1 MKLTLG
7 KASKEA
13 GVSKTAISNAIKSGR
28 LSAIKTDTGS
38 YEIDPAELFRVYP
51 PKPDNE
57 TERLTTLDP
66 KNNGATGVNE
76 QVLTVRLTG
85 QEKLLE
91 EKDRQIE
98 RLIREHEQL
107 EERLTES
114 AEQQKRLTLLLTDQS
129 EEGRAGDWQKSF
141 RTLEERIANQENKA
155 QKEIGEVKKNA
166 HTQVTRYRQEL
177 EQERSKPLWQKLFGK
192 RQTRKTR

>member
-13 GVSKTAISNAIKSGR
+13 GISKTAISNAIKSGR
-28 LSAIKTDTGS
+28 LSAKKTDTGS

-57 TERLTTLDP
+57 TERLTTLDL
-66 KNNGATGVNE
+66 KGNGATGVIE
-76 QVLTVRLTG
+76 QVLTARLTG
-85 QEKLLE
+85 QEKLLK
-91 EKDRQIE
+91 EKDKQIE

-107 EERLTES
+107 EERLIES

-129 EEGRAGDWQKSF
+129 EEGKAADWQKSF

-155 QKEIGEVKKNA
+155 QKEIAEVKKKA

-177 EQERSKPLWQKLFGK
+177 EQERSKPFWQKLFSNH
-192 RQTRKTR
+192 QARKTG